1 MLELKLLKLQSA
13 LDVRIRRSARLS
25 ADSSSVNSKSA
36 MLISRTSKSSLSATS
51 FMTLLTTG
59 ALWAT
64 TP

>member
-1 MLELKLLKLQSA
+1 
-13 LDVRIRRSARLS
+13 
-25 ADSSSVNSKSA
+25 